1 MCQFLRDENLFN
13 GDARDAKYRGMA
25 KLTAL
30 ALVGFYPAVVSRMY
44 RLLPS
49 EDETVEATFE
59 QALTLLVLFFLV
71 NIFCRAVVYPLA
83 SMACAGRAPAV
94 EPVADEEEAE

>member
-1 MCQFLRDENLFN
+1 
-13 GDARDAKYRGMA
+13 MA
-25 KLTAL
+25 TMTAL
-30 ALVGFYPAVVSRMY
+30 ANVLIYPAIVSDMY
-44 RLLPS
+44 RELPS